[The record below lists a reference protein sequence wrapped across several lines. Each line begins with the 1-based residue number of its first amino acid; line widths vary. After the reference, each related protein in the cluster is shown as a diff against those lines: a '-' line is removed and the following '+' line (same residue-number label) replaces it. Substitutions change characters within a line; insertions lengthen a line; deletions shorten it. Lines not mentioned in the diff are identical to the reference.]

1 MHSAVLQLR
10 RALAPRR
17 RDVVVLLHSSAG
29 SARQWR
35 SLFDRLAV
43 RYDVRSPEFWGHG
56 QRAAWPGP
64 GALTLADEAAFLEPI
79 LAEGR
84 RVHLVG
90 HSYGGAVALKAAALH
105 PGAFESVT
113 VYEPVL
119 FGWLVAGAPDST
131 ALAEVLAIA
140 DTMRKHLQRGDA
152 FRAAAP
158 FMNYWCGDGTWESM
172 SLARREP
179 IALRMRA
186 VMAHFEALFGDP
198 LAAADLRRV
207 RAPLLVLSGA
217 GTRLSTALI
226 ASQLQ
231 AALPA
236 ARHEV
241 LAGMAHMGPITH
253 AFDIDRRIEQAIDA
267 AVKAS
272 EFPRDRAAP
281 AAAAPAA
288 PHARGSAYA

>member
-1 MHSAVLQLR
+1 MHPAVLQLR

-35 SLFDRLAV
+35 SLVDRLAQ
-43 RYDVRSPEFWGHG
+43 RYDVCTPEFWGHG

-64 GALTLADEAAFLEPI
+64 APLTLGDEAAFVEPI

-105 PGAFESVT
+105 PAAFESVT

-119 FGWLVAGAPDST
+119 FRWLVDGAPAGA
-131 ALAEVLAIA
+131 AAAEVLAIA
-140 DTMRKHLQRGDA
+140 DTMREQLQRGDA
-152 FRAAAP
+152 YRAAAP
-158 FMNYWCGDGTWESM
+158 FIDYWCGDGTWESM
-172 SLARREP
+172 PLARREP
-179 IALRMRA
+179 VALRMRA
-186 VMAHFEALFGDP
+186 VLAHFEALFGDP

-207 RAPLLVLSGA
+207 KAPLLVLSGA
-217 GTRLSTALI
+217 GTRTGTALV
-226 ASQLQ
+226 ASQLS

-241 LAGMAHMGPITH
+241 LPGMAHMGPITH
-253 AFDIDRRIEQAIDA
+253 AFDIDRRIERAIDA

-288 PHARGSAYA
+288 PHAHESAYA